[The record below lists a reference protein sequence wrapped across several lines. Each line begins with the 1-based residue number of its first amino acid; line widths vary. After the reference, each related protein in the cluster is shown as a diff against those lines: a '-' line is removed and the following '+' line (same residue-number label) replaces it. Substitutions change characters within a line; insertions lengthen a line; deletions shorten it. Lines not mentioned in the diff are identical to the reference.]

1 MNTKSEC
8 LENLQ
13 KALSMEIAAVHQYL
27 LHAHVLEDWGLT
39 QLGAQMREEM
49 QEELGH
55 AGTFINRIMFLG
67 GDPKIEAAK
76 APHRSE
82 SLKDMFEADLADEND
97 AVQFYTVA
105 AQTAANASDVGTR
118 TIFEQILLD
127 EEGHMSWLQLQ
138 LDLLQRMGEPAYIAR
153 HITVTGEAN

>member
-1 MNTKSEC
+1 MNSKSEC

-13 KALSMEIAAVHQYL
+13 KALAMEMAAVHQYL
-27 LHAHVLEDWGLT
+27 LHAHVLEDWGLD
-39 QLGAQMREEM
+39 QLAAQMREEM

-55 AGTFINRIMFLG
+55 AGTFMNRIMFLG

-76 APHRSE
+76 VPHRSD
-82 SLKDMFEADLADEND
+82 SLKGMFEADLADEKD
-97 AVQFYTVA
+97 AVQFYTKA

-127 EEGHMSWLQLQ
+127 EEGHMAWLQLQ
-138 LDLLQRMGEPAYIAR
+138 LDLLQRMGEPAYIAK
-153 HITVTGEAN
+153 HMTVSGEAG